1 MKIAVPVD
9 EYRGL
14 ESQVYGHFGTAP
26 TFVLVDSETMAVEA
40 LDNPNAVH
48 EHGHCSPLRAL
59 GAARP
64 GAVLVGGI
72 GMGAVIGLRQAGIGV
87 WRAPQGTVA
96 DAIRLFNK
104 GQLEEVGDRATC
116 QCSH

>member
-14 ESQVYGHFGTAP
+14 ESEVYGHFGSAP
-26 TFVLVDSETMAVEA
+26 MFVLVDSETMVVQA

-48 EHGHCSPLRAL
+48 EHGHCSPLKAL
-59 GAARP
+59 GDARP
-64 GAVLVGGI
+64 QAILVGGI
-72 GMGAVIGLRQAGIGV
+72 GMGAVMGLRQAGISV

-96 DAIRLFNK
+96 NAVRLFNK
-104 GQLEEVGDRATC
+104 GQLEEVADRATC
-116 QCSH
+116 PCS